1 MGETESLSEGDGQKR
16 RLGAPEESQIGL
28 GERFKR
34 NLGVL
39 SVILAI
45 VVAVGGAI
53 VFLTWFFDG
62 RFSSMTAH
70 IESVDSHVRE
80 LSARSR
86 DDFSA
91 VREEI
96 QLVRGDVKELH
107 GELNYI
113 RGKLATVDE
122 PDPTVVPAKNEEI

>member
-1 MGETESLSEGDGQKR
+1 MGETESLSEGDGQKGWV
-16 RLGAPEESQIGL
+16 GAPEETRIGL
-28 GERFKR
+28 GERLKR
-34 NLGVL
+34 NPGVVT
-39 SVILAI
+39 VIIAI
-45 VVAVGGAI
+45 ILTVGGAMA
-53 VFLTWFFDG
+53 FLTWFFDG
-62 RFSSMTAH
+62 RFSSITAH

-96 QLVRGDVKELH
+96 QSVRGDVKELH

-113 RGKLATVDE
+113 RGKLATLEE